1 MKFAQVVHGM
11 TAQLEEEIDLNTF
24 LRLKE
29 SDLER
34 LHIRQMGPRKK
45 VLEEI
50 DRLQTGRPRS
60 NVYLGLPKHKLF
72 ENQIGKHYNLPK

>member
-1 MKFAQVVHGM
+1 MKRSGAEKYFYRFV
-11 TAQLEEEIDLNTF
+11 EEEIDLNTF

-34 LHIRQMGPRKK
+34 LHIRHMGPRKK

-50 DRLQTGRPRS
+50 DRLQIGRPRS

-72 ENQIGKHYNLPK
+72 KILNWVAL

>member
-1 MKFAQVVHGM
+1 MKRSGAEKCFYRFV
-11 TAQLEEEIDLNTF
+11 EEEIDLNTF

-72 ENQIGKHYNLPK
+72 CLHQIG

>member
-1 MKFAQVVHGM
+1 MKRSGAEKCFYRFV
-11 TAQLEEEIDLNTF
+11 EEEIDLNTF

-72 ENQIGKHYNLPK
+72 EMPPSNWVAL